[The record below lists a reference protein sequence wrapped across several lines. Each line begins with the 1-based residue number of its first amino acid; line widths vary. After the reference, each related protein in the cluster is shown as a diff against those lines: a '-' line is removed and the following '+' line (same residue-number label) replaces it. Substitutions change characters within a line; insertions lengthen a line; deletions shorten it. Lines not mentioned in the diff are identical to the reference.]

1 MQFYFV
7 EGALKK
13 LLCTVI
19 DDIQFDRLLL
29 LMKRKNIRKKKID
42 IRGVFEKY
50 RDCMLCTN
58 NTCNSDKSFVF

>member
-29 LMKRKNIRKKKID
+29 LMKRKNIQKKKID
-42 IRGVFEKY
+42 I
-50 RDCMLCTN
+50 
-58 NTCNSDKSFVF
+58 